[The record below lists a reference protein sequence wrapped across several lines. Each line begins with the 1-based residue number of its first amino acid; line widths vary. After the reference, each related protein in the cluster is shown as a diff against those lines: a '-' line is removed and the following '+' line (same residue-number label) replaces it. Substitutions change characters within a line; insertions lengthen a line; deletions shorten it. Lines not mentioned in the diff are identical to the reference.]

1 MAGSLAAIITIPIVV
16 AIALFS
22 WIFAVLWANR
32 HPRWAHHEAQG
43 QQLQTE
49 VRGGAFQAVEGGRQ
63 LMPIPERR
71 PAGVPGPRSA
81 VATESYHPSGAHSS
95 TGQPAAGQH
104 AGQSGAAEAPAETA
118 PEPASAAGTRGRG
131 GRGDRGVR

>member
-1 MAGSLAAIITIPIVV
+1 MSGSLSAIITIPIVV

-32 HPRWAHHEAQG
+32 HPRWAHHVAQEV
-43 QQLQTE
+43 QPLQTE

-71 PAGVPGPRSA
+71 PAGVPGPRTA
-81 VATESYHPSGAHSS
+81 VGTETYHPSGAHPTARRSGATSS
-95 TGQPAAGQH
+95 ARAEQESAEAAETGQRA
-104 AGQSGAAEAPAETA
+104 
-118 PEPASAAGTRGRG
+118 G
-131 GRGDRGVR
+131 GRSRR